1 MKRAHLFAPG
11 VIEYP
16 EPPSFVEKFSRVVLV
31 VSFLLALGV
40 IGGQIYQHLAWE
52 VLGL

>member
-11 VIEYP
+11 VIERP
-16 EPPSFVEKFSRVVLV
+16 EPPSFVEKLSRIVLV
-31 VSFLLALGV
+31 LSFLLALGV
-40 IGGQIYQHLAWE
+40 IGGQIYRHLAWE

>member
-1 MKRAHLFAPG
+1 MKRTHRFAPV

-16 EPPSFVEKFSRVVLV
+16 KPPSFVEKLSRA
-31 VSFLLALGV
+31 LLIIAFMAALGV
-40 IGGQIYQHLAWE
+40 VGGQIYRHLAWE